1 MTENFREEKG
11 HCVHREKKYRML
23 GEDIGILV
31 DWEQIV
37 NREVE
42 VEWGGR
48 KKSNYIQGSKESTKF
63 RAYLQNKKTVCHGK
77 KRKDP

>member
-1 MTENFREEKG
+1 
-11 HCVHREKKYRML
+11 ML

-31 DWEQIV
+31 DWEQVV

-48 KKSNYIQGSKESTKF
+48 KKSNYIQGS
-63 RAYLQNKKTVCHGK
+63 
-77 KRKDP
+77 